1 MSNIEGDLNATIAS
15 AVNARIE
22 AEVMA
27 ALSGDEVIAR
37 FVTAAL
43 QQKVGDQRYGKQQR
57 TFLAAALET
66 AIKDATKAAVGRLI
80 EEERP
85 LIEDEIRKALRRNVK
100 TMADSIVG
108 NLADKASSAY
118 GVRVE
123 LQLPGENR

>member
-27 ALSGDEVIAR
+27 ALSGDEVIGR
-37 FVTAAL
+37 FVSAAL
-43 QQKVGDQRYGKQQR
+43 QQKVGEQRYGQKQK
-57 TFLAAALET
+57 TFLASSLHN
-66 AIKDATKAAVGRLI
+66 AIQQATKAAVGRVI

-85 LIEDEIRKALRRNVK
+85 LIEEEIRKALRRNVK
-100 TMADSIVG
+100 TMADAIVG

-118 GVRVE
+118 GVTVE
-123 LQLPGENR
+123 LRIPGEH